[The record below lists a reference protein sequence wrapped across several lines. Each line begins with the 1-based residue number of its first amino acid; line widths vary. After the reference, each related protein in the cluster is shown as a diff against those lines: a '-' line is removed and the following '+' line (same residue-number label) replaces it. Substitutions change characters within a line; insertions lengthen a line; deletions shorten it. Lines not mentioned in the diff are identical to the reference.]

1 MKIAIIGYGKMGKA
15 IEQIAKQ
22 RNHEIAIIIDKND
35 DVNSLKNQKVDVA
48 IEFSTPETAYQNII
62 TCLNSN
68 IPIVIGTTG
77 WLDKYAEIENLCKEK
92 NSSFIFASN
101 YSIGANI
108 YFEINRKLAKM
119 MNNQSNFEVSIDET
133 HHIHKLD
140 APSGTAISIA
150 NDIIK
155 EIDRKN
161 NWTMEN
167 ANKNS
172 IHINAYREGEV
183 FGNHTVNYESEN
195 DIIEIT
201 HKAKSRNGLAFGAVV
216 AAEYIHNKKG
226 IFTMKDILNF

>member
-1 MKIAIIGYGKMGKA
+1 MKIAIIGYGKMGHA
-15 IEQIAKQ
+15 IEKIAKE

-35 DVNSLKNQKVDVA
+35 DITLIKNHKIDVA
-48 IEFSTPETAYQNII
+48 IEFSTPETAYQNIK

-68 IPIVIGTTG
+68 VPIVVGTTG
-77 WLDKYAEIENLCKEK
+77 WLDKYTEIENLCNEK
-92 NSSFIFASN
+92 KSSFIFASN

-108 YFEINRKLAKM
+108 YFEINRKLAKI
-119 MNNQSNFEVSIDET
+119 MNNQSNFEISIEET

-140 APSGTAISIA
+140 APSGTAIVIA

-155 EIDRKN
+155 EIDRKTSWSLEKN
-161 NWTMEN
+161 EE
-167 ANKNS
+167 NS
-172 IHINAYREGEV
+172 IHINAIRKGEI
-183 FGNHTVNYESEN
+183 FGNHTVDYESEN

>member
-1 MKIAIIGYGKMGKA
+1 MGKA

-35 DVNSLKNQKVDVA
+35 DINSIKNHKVDVA
-48 IEFSTPETAYQNII
+48 IEFSTPETAYDNIKS
-62 TCLNSN
+62 CLNSN
-68 IPIVIGTTG
+68 VPIVIGTTG
-77 WLDKYAEIENLCKEK
+77 WLDKYAEIENLCKQQ

-108 YFEINRKLAKM
+108 YFEMNKKLAKI

-140 APSGTAISIA
+140 APSGTAITIA
-150 NDIIK
+150 NDIIQ
-155 EIDRKN
+155 EIERKKT
-161 NWTMEN
+161 WTLAKQEE
-167 ANKNS
+167 NS
-172 IHINAYREGEV
+172 IQINAIREGEV
-183 FGNHTVNYESEN
+183 FGIHTVNYESEN
-195 DIIEIT
+195 DILQFT

>member
-77 WLDKYAEIENLCKEK
+77 WLDKYAEVENLCKEK

-108 YFEINRKLAKM
+108 YFEINRKLAKI

-150 NDIIK
+150 NDIIQ

-167 ANKNS
+167 ANENS

>member
-15 IEQIAKQ
+15 IEQIAKE

-35 DVNSLKNQKVDVA
+35 DINSIKNYKVDVA
-48 IEFSTPETAYQNII
+48 IEFSTPETAYENIKS
-62 TCLNSN
+62 CLNSN
-68 IPIVIGTTG
+68 VPIVIGTTG
-77 WLDKYAEIENLCKEK
+77 WLHKYAEIENLCKQQ

-108 YFEINRKLAKM
+108 YFEMNKKLAKI

-140 APSGTAISIA
+140 APSGTAITIA
-150 NDIIK
+150 NDIIQ
-155 EIDRKN
+155 EIERKKT
-161 NWTMEN
+161 WTLAKQEE
-167 ANKNS
+167 NS
-172 IHINAYREGEV
+172 IQINAIRKGEV
-183 FGNHTVNYESEN
+183 FGIHTVNYESEN
-195 DIIEIT
+195 DILQFT